1 MAFTDPLGPRPRSG
15 RRALLV
21 RLAALA
27 LLLPAWAGAA
37 GADRLGSRPGRPEA
51 RAPDL
56 RGLSRIYFPPTPPRL
71 RAPTAPLSS
80 LVLGH
85 PAPAGLAPFV
95 NEPFY
100 APLSTRLDEKK
111 LTGQQAQKLEA
122 YRQAKAALLHAL
134 RQRLA
139 AVEREDPSTREQLLA
154 AFAREQTPRLVELEA
169 QAEALREE
177 LIRGRDNWNA
187 YRPWRLGDTQFRT
200 KEVAMAAQF
209 QVMRAAA
216 FYQKGLSP
224 AQRRLLR
231 EIAMELE
238 TFDRLPVAGGELSG
252 DANPLFYFS
261 PETSRLRLPSTLTP
275 ELAELIADY
284 EERKSSLK
292 QELRDLIYK
301 EDDAFL
307 AVIRQRRIEALAQR
321 QAPAL
326 AELERLAEAIRRL
339 LARTAYP
346 PPPPSL
352 PPLAPELANRLAA
365 YLEERA
371 RLPFRVLDV
380 LQEVQAIAPLRQI
393 GMQRSEQGQYEL
405 FIVLAPEADKKA
417 TQQRID
423 TALESFNHRH
433 QARVETLAAEFD
445 AIRREVG
452 WIGNPDSTAGS
463 WAIERRIQE
472 FAEAYL
478 QQRLHE
484 DYRDYQTAVLEPGL
498 SPEQRRLL
506 YDGALEHLALPLP
519 GGNYQ
524 PAEY

>member
-1 MAFTDPLGPRPRSG
+1 MTFTFPRGPRRRSG
-15 RRALLV
+15 RRILLV
-21 RLAALA
+21 QLAALA
-27 LLLPAWAGAA
+27 LSMPAWTDAA
-37 GADRLGSRPGRPEA
+37 SVDRMGSRQGRAES

-56 RGLSRIYFPPTPPRL
+56 RGLSRIYFPPSPPRL
-71 RAPTAPLSS
+71 RAPAAPLSG
-80 LVLGH
+80 LMLGH
-85 PAPAGLAPFV
+85 PAPPGLAPFV

-111 LTGQQAQKLEA
+111 LSAQQTQKLET
-122 YRQAKAALLHAL
+122 YRQARAALLHEL
-134 RQRLA
+134 RQRIA
-139 AVEREDPSTREQLLA
+139 AAEQEDPATREQTLA

-177 LIRGRDNWNA
+177 LIRSRDNWNA
-187 YRPWRLGDTQFRT
+187 YRTWRLGGTQFQT

-238 TFDRLPVAGGELSG
+238 TFDRLPVAGSEISS

-261 PETSRLRLPSTLTP
+261 PETSRLRLPATLNP

-284 EERKSSLK
+284 EEKKSALK
-292 QELRDLIYK
+292 QELRDLIYR

-307 AVIRQRRIEALAQR
+307 AVIRQRRIEALAQQ
-321 QAPAL
+321 QAPAF
-326 AELERLAEAIRRL
+326 AELERLAEAIRRA
-339 LARTAYP
+339 LARASYP

-371 RLPFRVLDV
+371 RLPLRVLDV

-393 GMQRSEQGQYEL
+393 GMQRSEQGQYEM
-405 FIVLAPEADKKA
+405 FIVLAPEANKKV

-423 TALESFNHRH
+423 AALESFNHRH
-433 QARVETLAAEFD
+433 QARVETLAAEFE

-452 WIGNPDSTAGS
+452 WLGNPDSTAGS
-463 WAIERRIQE
+463 RAIERRIQE
-472 FAEAYL
+472 FAAAYL

-506 YDGALEHLALPLP
+506 YGGALEHLALPLP

-524 PAEY
+524 PAAY